1 MERIEEVVSSS
12 HVEHIFPDQTA
23 MDGGEVRST
32 IDDAASVRPTPRVP
46 YFMWFYSAVCVVL
59 IMWAACT

>member
-32 IDDAASVRPTPRVP
+32 PDDALDQPREYEWFIYRTLRVR
-46 YFMWFYSAVCVVL
+46 YWNN
-59 IMWAACT
+59 